1 MCVWMINVNLKE
13 HFHVTDMKT
22 VVGWMHECMNAW
34 MHACMNEWMNDWI
47 NEWLNQWMIE
57 WMNEWIDEWINELR
71 NVSCHFPLNP
81 KETQATESHLDTC
94 LMCHRELWRTY
105 DLPLFLFH
113 RGKCTNRVQ
122 IPDMVLWPCS
132 TDHAW
137 PSDRPWCMSCWV
149 SPLACGSA
157 SIPPVP
163 VLGPG
168 RVGEKDFVKNLWHE
182 CHDLT
187 CSCKELCQM
196 FVLTSSWK
204 S

>member
-13 HFHVTDMKT
+13 HFHVTDMNT

-34 MHACMNEWMNDWI
+34 MHACMNEWMHDWI
-47 NEWLNQWMIE
+47 NEWLNHWMIE

-113 RGKCTNRVQ
+113 RWNARIGLRFP
-122 IPDMVLWPCS
+122 IWSGDPALRIMLGLRIGRG
-132 TDHAW
+132 AW
-137 PSDRPWCMSCWV
+137 AAESHHLHVDRLPF
-149 SPLACGSA
+149 PLSL
-157 SIPPVP
+157 S
-163 VLGPG
+163 
-168 RVGEKDFVKNLWHE
+168 
-182 CHDLT
+182 
-187 CSCKELCQM
+187 
-196 FVLTSSWK
+196 
-204 S
+204 